1 MNNQNYNQQPINNQG
16 YNQQPMMN
24 NQPMNNQGYNGQ
36 PMMNNQIY
44 NQPPKKKNTALIVGL
59 SIVGVFILG
68 IVALFVTF
76 SIEEKQDRPWKSGQ
90 VQILGK
96 NIQLPCDVDTFES
109 TLNAKIIDSEFSDVI
124 KDVAI
129 QINYKSTLNFDVY
142 VDNDLVTGIMI
153 EAKESD
159 PGDYYFL
166 TDDANDRNI
175 ATNIVYPGN
184 VTVETP
190 IDKVKELYSTKPF
203 NGSYVYWD
211 EEIGTEPPYK
221 ISAGHKYQ
229 NGEWSIEFH
238 TLDGEVTG
246 IDYFYLKH

>member
-16 YNQQPMMN
+16 YNQQPMVN
-24 NQPMNNQGYNGQ
+24 NQPMNNQG
-36 PMMNNQIY
+36 Y

-153 EAKESD
+153 ESKESD

-190 IDKVKELYSTKPF
+190 IDKVKQL
-203 NGSYVYWD
+203 
-211 EEIGTEPPYK
+211 
-221 ISAGHKYQ
+221 
-229 NGEWSIEFH
+229 
-238 TLDGEVTG
+238 
-246 IDYFYLKH
+246 